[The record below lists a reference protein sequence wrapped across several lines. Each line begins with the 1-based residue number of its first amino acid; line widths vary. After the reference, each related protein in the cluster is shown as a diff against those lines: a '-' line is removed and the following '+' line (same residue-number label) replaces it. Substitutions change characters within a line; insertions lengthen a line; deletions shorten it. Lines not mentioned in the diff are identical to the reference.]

1 MNNIQWNIKT
11 FQELRVEQL
20 FEVLQLRV
28 NVFVVEQQCA
38 YPELDDYDRHPET
51 RHLSGRNDVG
61 ELITYARLLP
71 SGLRYAEVNL
81 GRFVVKAEW
90 RKQGI
95 GHQLL
100 QAALKE
106 VSRCWPETPI
116 RISAQ
121 DYLQAFYAQY
131 GFIRVSDVY
140 LEDGIPHVVMVK
152 EHE

>member
-90 RKQGI
+90 RKKGI

-100 QAALKE
+100 KATLKE

-121 DYLQAFYAQY
+121 DYLQAFYEQY
-131 GFIRVSDVY
+131 GFVRVSDVY
-140 LEDGIPHVVMVK
+140 PEDGIPHVEMRR
-152 EHE
+152 EA